1 MPMYAYIEGTLVE
14 KEPAYVVLDVGG
26 IGYEL
31 KITLGTYS
39 AIKSMSQVKLFTYS
53 HIKEDAHT
61 LYGFFDRNEKKLFMA
76 LISISGVGPATGVMI
91 LSSLAPEE
99 IQHAIVTENVA
110 MIQAVKGVGAKTAQ
124 RIILEL
130 KDKLQKEQLGAK
142 TTQNS
147 TVSHNSI
154 QIEALSALVTLGI
167 NKNVAEKA
175 ILSNLKNAEKDLTVE
190 ELIKRV
196 LKSS

>member
-1 MPMYAYIEGTLVE
+1 MFAYIEGSLVVR
-14 KEPAYVVLDVGG
+14 EPAFVVIDVGG

-31 KITLGTYS
+31 KITLSTYS
-39 AIKSMSQVKLFTYS
+39 VLKNTSKIRLYTYS
-53 HIKEDAHT
+53 HIKEDSHT
-61 LYGFFDRNEKKLFMA
+61 LYGFIDQAEKSLFMA

-91 LSSLAPEE
+91 LSSLSPEE
-99 IQHAIVTENVA
+99 IQSAIINENVTA
-110 MIQAVKGVGAKTAQ
+110 IQSVKGVGAKTAQ

-130 KDKLQKEQLGAK
+130 KDKLAKENLVAK
-142 TTQNS
+142 SGQNYLD
-147 TVSHNSI
+147 SHNSL
-154 QIEALSALVTLGI
+154 QEEALSALVTLGI

-175 ILSNLKNAEKDLTVE
+175 IINNLKNADKDITVE

>member
-1 MPMYAYIEGTLVE
+1 MFAYIEGSLVVC
-14 KEPAYVVLDVGG
+14 EPAFVVIDIGG

-39 AIKSMSQVKLFTYS
+39 VIKSMSKVKLFTYS
-53 HIKEDAHT
+53 HIKEDAYT
-61 LYGFFDRNEKKLFMA
+61 LYGFIDQSEKNLFMA

-91 LSSLAPEE
+91 LSSLSPEE
-99 IQHAIVTENVA
+99 IQKAILTENVSV
-110 MIQAVKGVGAKTAQ
+110 IQSVKGIGVKTAQ

-130 KDKLQKEQLGAK
+130 KDKLTRENLVVQTG
-142 TTQNS
+142 QNYL
-147 TVSHNSI
+147 VSHNSL
-154 QIEALSALVTLGI
+154 QEEALSALVTLGI
-167 NKNVAEKA
+167 NKNVAERA
-175 ILSNLKNAEKDLTVE
+175 IINNLKNAEEDLTVE

>member
-1 MPMYAYIEGTLVE
+1 MFAYIEGALVVR
-14 KEPAYVVLDVGG
+14 EPAFVVLDVGG

-39 AIKSMSQVKLFTYS
+39 ALKKLNRAKLFTYS
-53 HIKEDAHT
+53 HIKEDAYT
-61 LYGFFDRNEKKLFMA
+61 LYGFMDQTEKTLFMA

-91 LSSLAPEE
+91 LSSLTPEE
-99 IQHAIVTENVA
+99 IQQAILTENVSA
-110 MIQAVKGVGAKTAQ
+110 IQRVKGIGAKTAQ

-130 KDKLQKEQLGAK
+130 KDKLTKERLVTNDG
-142 TTQNS
+142 QNYLI
-147 TVSHNSI
+147 SHNSI
-154 QIEALSALVTLGI
+154 QEEALSALVTLGI
-167 NKNVAEKA
+167 NKSAAEKA
-175 ILSNLKNAEKDLTVE
+175 ISNNLKNADKDLTVE

>member
-1 MPMYAYIEGTLVE
+1 MFAYIEGSLVVR
-14 KEPAYVVLDVGG
+14 EPAFVVIDVGG

-39 AIKSMSQVKLFTYS
+39 VIKSMSKVKLFAYS
-53 HIKEDAHT
+53 HLKEDAHT
-61 LYGFFDRNEKKLFMA
+61 LYGFIDQSEKNLFMA

-91 LSSLAPEE
+91 LSSLSPEE
-99 IQHAIVTENVA
+99 IQNAILTENVSV
-110 MIQAVKGVGAKTAQ
+110 IQSVKGVGAKTAQ

-130 KDKLQKEQLGAK
+130 KDKLIKENLVVQTG
-142 TTQNS
+142 QNYL
-147 TVSHNSI
+147 VSHNSL
-154 QIEALSALVTLGI
+154 QEEALSALVILGI
-167 NKNVAEKA
+167 NKNVAERA
-175 ILSNLKNAEKDLTVE
+175 IINNLKNANKDLTVE

>member
-1 MPMYAYIEGTLVE
+1 MFAYIEGSLVVR
-14 KEPAYVVLDVGG
+14 EPAFVVIDVGG

-31 KITLGTYS
+31 RITLGTYS
-39 AIKSMSQVKLFTYS
+39 VVKNMSKAKLFTYS

-61 LYGFFDRNEKKLFMA
+61 LYGFIDPAEKNLFMA

-91 LSSLAPEE
+91 LSSLSPEE
-99 IQHAIVTENVA
+99 IQRAILTENVSA
-110 MIQAVKGVGAKTAQ
+110 IQSVKGVGAKTAQ

-130 KDKLQKEQLGAK
+130 KDKLAKENLVAK
-142 TTQNS
+142 SEQNYLI
-147 TVSHNSI
+147 SHNSL
-154 QIEALSALVTLGI
+154 QEEALSALVTLGI
-167 NKNVAEKA
+167 NKNAAEKA
-175 ILSNLKNAEKDLTVE
+175 INNNLKNADEDLTVE

>member
-1 MPMYAYIEGTLVE
+1 MYAYIEGSLVE
-14 KEPAYVVLDVGG
+14 KEPAFVVVDVGG
-26 IGYEL
+26 VGYEL

-39 AIKSMSQVKLFTYS
+39 ALKSLTRAKLFTYS

-61 LYGFFDRNEKKLFMA
+61 LYGFFDQAEKRLFMA
-76 LISISGVGPATGVMI
+76 LISISGVGPATGIMM
-91 LSSLAPEE
+91 LSSLSPDE
-99 IQHAIVTENVA
+99 IHHAILTENVPV
-110 MIQAVKGVGAKTAQ
+110 IQGVKGVGAKTAQ

-130 KDKLQKEQLGAK
+130 KDKVKKEALVS
-142 TTQNS
+142 QNAQNYE
-147 TVSHNSI
+147 VSHNSI
-154 QIEALSALVTLGI
+154 QNEALSALVTLGI

-175 ILSNLKNAEKDLTVE
+175 IINNLRNAEKDLTVE

>member
-1 MPMYAYIEGTLVE
+1 MFAYIEGSLVVC
-14 KEPAYVVLDVGG
+14 EPAFVVIDVGG

-31 KITLGTYS
+31 KITLGTFS
-39 AIKSMSQVKLFTYS
+39 AIKSMSKVKLFTYS
-53 HIKEDAHT
+53 HIKEDSYT
-61 LYGFFDRNEKKLFMA
+61 LYGFIDQSEKNLFMA

-91 LSSLAPEE
+91 LSSLSPQE
-99 IQHAIVTENVA
+99 IQQAILTDNAPV
-110 MIQAVKGVGAKTAQ
+110 IQSVKGVGAKTAQ

-130 KDKLQKEQLGAK
+130 KDKLLKENLVVPTG
-142 TTQNS
+142 QNYL
-147 TVSHNSI
+147 VSHNSL
-154 QIEALSALVTLGI
+154 QEEALSALVTLGI

-175 ILSNLKNAEKDLTVE
+175 IINNLKNADNDLTVE

>member
-1 MPMYAYIEGTLVE
+1 MFAYIEGSLVVR
-14 KEPAYVVLDVGG
+14 EPAFVVIDVGG

-39 AIKSMSQVKLFTYS
+39 AVKSMSKVKLFTYS
-53 HIKEDAHT
+53 HIKEDAYT
-61 LYGFFDRNEKKLFMA
+61 LYGFIDQSEKNLFMA

-91 LSSLAPEE
+91 LSSLSPPE
-99 IQHAIVTENVA
+99 IQNAILTENVSV
-110 MIQAVKGVGAKTAQ
+110 IQSVKGVGAKTAQ

-130 KDKLQKEQLGAK
+130 KDKLMKENLV
-142 TTQNS
+142 TQNGQ
-147 TVSHNSI
+147 NSLI
-154 QIEALSALVTLGI
+154 SYNSVQEEALSALVTLGI
-167 NKNVAEKA
+167 NKIVAEKA
-175 ILSNLKNAEKDLTVE
+175 IINNLKNADKDLTVE

>member
-1 MPMYAYIEGTLVE
+1 MFAYIEGSLVE
-14 KEPAYVVLDVGG
+14 KEPAFVVVDVGG
-26 IGYEL
+26 VGYEL

-39 AIKSMSQVKLFTYS
+39 ALKSLTKAKLFTYS

-61 LYGFFDRNEKKLFMA
+61 LYGFFDQAEKRLFMA
-76 LISISGVGPATGVMI
+76 LISISGVGPATGVMM
-91 LSSLAPEE
+91 LSSLSPEE
-99 IQHAIVTENVA
+99 IQHAILTENVPV
-110 MIQAVKGVGAKTAQ
+110 IQGVKGVGAKTAQ

-130 KDKLQKEQLGAK
+130 KDKVKKEALVS
-142 TTQNS
+142 QNAQNYE
-147 TVSHNSI
+147 VSHNSI
-154 QIEALSALVTLGI
+154 QNEALSALVTLGI

-175 ILSNLKNAEKDLTVE
+175 IINNLRNAEKDLTVE

>member
-1 MPMYAYIEGTLVE
+1 MFAYIEGSLVVC
-14 KEPAYVVLDVGG
+14 EPAFVVIDVGG

-31 KITLGTYS
+31 KITLGTFS
-39 AIKSMSQVKLFTYS
+39 AIKSMSKVKLFTYS
-53 HIKEDAHT
+53 HIKEDAYT
-61 LYGFFDRNEKKLFMA
+61 LYGFIDQSEKNLFMA

-91 LSSLAPEE
+91 LSSLSPQE
-99 IQHAIVTENVA
+99 IQQAILTENAPV
-110 MIQAVKGVGAKTAQ
+110 IQSVKGVGTKTAQ

-130 KDKLQKEQLGAK
+130 KDKLLKENLVVPTG
-142 TTQNS
+142 QNYL
-147 TVSHNSI
+147 VSHNSL
-154 QIEALSALVTLGI
+154 QEEALSALVTLGI

-175 ILSNLKNAEKDLTVE
+175 IINNLKNADNDLTVE